1 MEYYIYSNNA
11 KKGPFSLEELKNQS
25 ISHNTMIWKVGFSN
39 WTPASQVPELAD
51 MLSEIPPEL
60 VQTNP
65 IMPKTWLIQSIIA
78 TTCCCLPFGIAG
90 IVNATKVESYY
101 MRGDYA
107 NAIRCSENAKKWTI
121 WAVISGFI
129 VTVAYVILIIVLSV
143 LIYMKVV

>member
-1 MEYYIYSNNA
+1 MEYYIYSSNV

-60 VQTNP
+60 VQTKP
-65 IMPKTWLIQSIIA
+65 IMPNTWLVQSILA
-78 TTCCCLPFGIAG
+78 TICCCLPFGIVG
-90 IVNATKVESYY
+90 IVNSTKVESYY

-121 WAVISGFI
+121 WAVVSAAIF
-129 VTVAYVILIIVLSV
+129 VVLYVIALLIAALSV
-143 LIYMKVV
+143 

>member
-1 MEYYIYSNNA
+1 MEYYIYSKNA

-39 WTPASQVPELAD
+39 WTPASQVSELAD
-51 MLSEIPPEL
+51 MLSEIPPEP
-60 VQTNP
+60 VQTKP
-65 IMPKTWLIQSIIA
+65 IMPNTWLVQSIIA
-78 TTCCCLPFGIAG
+78 TICCCLPFGIVG

-121 WAVISGFI
+121 WAVVSA
-129 VTVAYVILIIVLSV
+129 VIIVVLS
-143 LIYMKVV
+143 LLMNIMW

>member
-39 WTPASQVPELAD
+39 WTPASQVSELAD
-51 MLSEIPPEL
+51 MQSEIPPEP
-60 VQTNP
+60 VQTKP
-65 IMPKTWLIQSIIA
+65 IMPNTWLVQSILA
-78 TTCCCLPFGIAG
+78 TICCCLPFGIVG

-107 NAIRCSENAKKWTI
+107 NAIRCSESAKKWTI
-121 WAVISGFI
+121 WAVVSA
-129 VTVAYVILIIVLSV
+129 VIIVVLYLIAIFISALSV
-143 LIYMKVV
+143 W

>member
-1 MEYYIYSNNA
+1 M
-11 KKGPFSLEELKNQS
+11 EELKNQS

-51 MLSEIPPEL
+51 MLSEIPPEP
-60 VQTNP
+60 VQTKP
-65 IMPKTWLIQSIIA
+65 IMPNTWLVQSILA
-78 TTCCCLPFGIAG
+78 TICCCLPFGIVG

-121 WAVISGFI
+121 WAVVSA
-129 VTVAYVILIIVLSV
+129 VIIVVLS
-143 LIYMKVV
+143 LLMNIMW

>member
-51 MLSEIPPEL
+51 MLSEIPPEPA
-60 VQTNP
+60 QTKP
-65 IMPKTWLIQSIIA
+65 IMPNTWLVQSILA
-78 TTCCCLPFGIAG
+78 TICCCLPFGIVG

-121 WAVISGFI
+121 WAVVSAVII
-129 VTVAYVILIIVLSV
+129 VVLYVIALLIAALSV
-143 LIYMKVV
+143 

>member
-11 KKGPFSLEELKNQS
+11 KKGTFSLKELKNQS

-51 MLSEIPPEL
+51 MLSEIPPEPA
-60 VQTNP
+60 QTKP
-65 IMPKTWLIQSIIA
+65 IMPNTWLVQSILA
-78 TTCCCLPFGIAG
+78 TICCCLPFGIVG

-121 WAVISGFI
+121 WAVVSA
-129 VTVAYVILIIVLSV
+129 VIIVVLS
-143 LIYMKVV
+143 LLMNIMW

>member
-1 MEYYIYSNNA
+1 MEYYIYSNNV

-51 MLSEIPPEL
+51 ILSEIPPEL
-60 VQTNP
+60 VQTKP
-65 IMPKTWLIQSIIA
+65 IMPDTWLVQSILA
-78 TTCCCLPFGIAG
+78 TICCCLPFGIVG

-107 NAIRCSENAKKWTI
+107 NAIRSSENAKKWTI
-121 WAVISGFI
+121 WAVIAAVIF
-129 VTVAYVILIIVLSV
+129 VVLYVFGLLIAALSV
-143 LIYMKVV
+143 

>member
-25 ISHNTMIWKVGFSN
+25 ISHNTMRWKVGFSN

-51 MLSEIPPEL
+51 MLSEIPPEP
-60 VQTNP
+60 VQTKP
-65 IMPKTWLIQSIIA
+65 IMPNTWLVQSILA
-78 TTCCCLPFGIAG
+78 TICCCLPFGIVG

-121 WAVISGFI
+121 WAVVSAVII
-129 VTVAYVILIIVLSV
+129 VVLYVIALLIAALSV
-143 LIYMKVV
+143 

>member
-1 MEYYIYSNNA
+1 MEYYIYSNNV

-51 MLSEIPPEL
+51 ILSEIPPEL
-60 VQTNP
+60 VQTKT
-65 IMPKTWLIQSIIA
+65 IMPNTWLVQSILA
-78 TTCCCLPFGIAG
+78 TICCCLPFGIVG

-121 WAVISGFI
+121 WAVIAAVIF
-129 VTVAYVILIIVLSV
+129 VVLYVFGLLIAALSV
-143 LIYMKVV
+143 

>member
-1 MEYYIYSNNA
+1 MEYYIYSNNV

-51 MLSEIPPEL
+51 ILSEIPPEL
-60 VQTNP
+60 VQTKT
-65 IMPKTWLIQSIIA
+65 IMPNTWLVQSILA
-78 TTCCCLPFGIAG
+78 TICCCLPFGIVG

-107 NAIRCSENAKKWTI
+107 NAIRCSENSKKWTI
-121 WAVISGFI
+121 WAVIAAVIF
-129 VTVAYVILIIVLSV
+129 VVLYVFGLLIAALSV
-143 LIYMKVV
+143 